1 MDNDAD
7 AGVEGDVVLG
17 RRCRRCHC
25 QRNHQFLSLRVTAGL
40 CSSRQSRRLSAAAYL
55 PQQPQGVAS
64 KLLLGVTAFELSII
78 AGASR
83 FVPLTHAMVRLD
95 SVYGTSA
102 NDGVGKEKGNLS
114 TPLRLYTHT

>member
-1 MDNDAD
+1 MLCKGA
-7 AGVEGDVVLG
+7 AFDVVIADVIIS
-17 RRCRRCHC
+17 
-25 QRNHQFLSLRVTAGL
+25 FLSLRVTAGL

-64 KLLLGVTAFELSII
+64 KLLLGVTAFELTII
-78 AGASR
+78 AEASR
-83 FVPLTHAMVRLD
+83 FVPLTHALVRLD